1 MIDLDNWQEVLSTLR
16 KNPLR
21 TVMTA
26 WGVFWGAFMLVLMLG
41 FGNGLEQG
49 VKKNMLGFAP
59 NNVYMWGNRT
69 SKPFKGMPMGR
80 WVRLDLDDM
89 AEIKKS
95 VRDIDQLAPR
105 IQLGGWQDG
114 NNITYGEKTA
124 NFGVMGEYPEFA
136 RIENVKLERGRFIN
150 ELDFQNRR
158 KVAVIG
164 ANVQRILFPDGL
176 NPLGEYIKIKGVHFQ
191 VVGVAGSERSGEQGD
206 RDQNMV
212 QVPFTTFQAAFN
224 SGERVGWFAARA
236 KPGVEALA
244 FDAALRRSIATSQ
257 GFDPGD
263 QQALGSFNTAT
274 PYGRVQTLFSGIRF
288 FIWLVSIAT
297 LLAGALGVSNI
308 MLVSVKERTREF
320 GVRKALGATP
330 GTIVRQ
336 VLHEASV
343 LTGLA
348 GYLGVVV
355 GVLTLEL
362 SRRFISGGQ
371 GPLAAPSVDVA
382 AALLATLFLS
392 ASGIAA
398 GIAPARHAA
407 RIQPVVALRSE

>member
-1 MIDLDNWQEVLSTLR
+1 MFDFDDWQEVLSTLR

-41 FGNGLEQG
+41 FGNGLEDG
-49 VKKNMLGFAP
+49 VTKNMLGFSP

-69 SKPFKGMPMGR
+69 TKPFRGMPQGR
-80 WVRLDLDDM
+80 WVKLRLEDM
-89 AEIKKS
+89 ESIKRS
-95 VRDIDQLAPR
+95 VASLRALAPR

-114 NNITYGEKTA
+114 NNVTFGDKTA
-124 NFGVMGEYPEFA
+124 NFAVMGEYPEFA
-136 RIENVKLERGRFIN
+136 VVEHVNLESGRFIN
-150 ELDFQNRR
+150 QLDFDGRR

-164 ANVQRILFPDGL
+164 AAVKRILFPEGVEA
-176 NPLGEYIKIKGVHFQ
+176 LGQFIKVKGVHFQ
-191 VVGVAGSERSGEQGD
+191 VVGVTGSERAGEQGD
-206 RDQNMV
+206 RDNNTLQI
-212 QVPFTTFQAAFN
+212 PFSTFQAAFN
-224 SGERVGWFAARA
+224 SGDRVGWLSARA
-236 KPGVEALA
+236 RDGADSDA
-244 FDAALRRSIATSQ
+244 FDRSLRLAIAASQ
-257 GFDPGD
+257 GFDPTD
-263 QQALGSFNTAT
+263 KLALGSFNTAT
-274 PYGRVQTLFSGIRF
+274 PFGRVRTLFSGIRF
-288 FIWLVSIAT
+288 FIWFVSIAT

-336 VLHEASV
+336 VLQEAGL
-343 LTGLA
+343 LTALA

-362 SRRFISGGQ
+362 ARHFLGDGR
-371 GPLAAPSVDVA
+371 GPLGAPSVDIGVA
-382 AALLATLFLS
+382 LVATLFLS
-392 ASGIAA
+392 VSGVVA
-398 GIAPARHAA
+398 GVAPARHAA

>member
-1 MIDLDNWQEVLSTLR
+1 MFDLDHWQEVLATLR

-41 FGNGLEQG
+41 FGNGLERG
-49 VKKNMLGFAP
+49 VQKNMLGFAP
-59 NNVYMWGNRT
+59 NNVYMWGSRT

-80 WVRLDLDDM
+80 WVRLDLDDI

-95 VRDIDQLAPR
+95 VREVAEIAPR
-105 IQLGGWQDG
+105 VQLGGWQDG
-114 NNITYGEKTA
+114 NNVTYGEKTG
-124 NFGVMGEYPEFA
+124 NFGVMGEYPAFA
-136 RIENVKLERGRFIN
+136 RIEYVKLERGRFIN
-150 ELDFQNRR
+150 QLDLEHRR

-164 ANVQRILFPDGL
+164 ANVQHVLFPDGVD
-176 NPLGEYIKIKGVHFQ
+176 PLGEYIKIKGVHFQ
-191 VVGVAGSERSGEQGD
+191 VVGVAGSERSGQQGD
-206 RDQNMV
+206 RDKNMV
-212 QVPFTTFQAAFN
+212 QVPFSTFQAAFN
-224 SGERVGWFAARA
+224 SGDRVGWFAAQA
-236 KPGVEALA
+236 KPGTDALA

-263 QQALGSFNTAT
+263 KQALGSFNTAT

-288 FIWLVSIAT
+288 FIWFVSIAT

-330 GTIVRQ
+330 GVIVRQ
-336 VLHEASV
+336 VLHEATV

-348 GYLGVVV
+348 GYLGVVA

-362 SRRFISGGQ
+362 SRRFIGGGQ
-371 GPLAAPSVDVA
+371 GPLAAPAVDVT
-382 AALLATLFLS
+382 AALIAALFLS